1 MVLWVFLENLFLN
14 IFSYLIQNTWMRVR
28 LRRHFAFGPI
38 IEYFVNKFIWNIFV
52 KKEVSGVFR
61 HEWLN
66 DKIWNSRSGQKKKLL
81 EFKKPMN
88 FMEFFDF
95 SLWGVWAKAWSINT
109 TPPGQ
114 LFWVFSLF
122 SPRWVSIPVCQ
133 NMLEII
139 ILLVLKCTVQPDQI
153 SLRVVSM
160 DRPKKGHQPL
170 KVFDFL
176 ILTSNIWEE
185 LKVLSLKIQK
195 SLQPPA
201 SSGHGL
207 YRILS
212 SHWLALF
219 WFGLRDVKV
228 SSNILLRSR
237 NLKNNR

>member
-1 MVLWVFLENLFLN
+1 VIGECLKGASKDVTSKVMVLWVFLENLFLN

-114 LFWVFSLF
+114 LFWAFSLF
-122 SPRWVSIPVCQ
+122 SPRWVWKTSMSKYAQ
-133 NMLEII
+133 NYY
-139 ILLVLKCTVQPDQI
+139 
-153 SLRVVSM
+153 SHARVS
-160 DRPKKGHQPL
+160 H
-170 KVFDFL
+170 
-176 ILTSNIWEE
+176 
-185 LKVLSLKIQK
+185 
-195 SLQPPA
+195 A
-201 SSGHGL
+201 S
-207 YRILS
+207 
-212 SHWLALF
+212 
-219 WFGLRDVKV
+219 
-228 SSNILLRSR
+228 
-237 NLKNNR
+237 